1 MNNINNNDNIHN
13 NKYVN
18 DFKRYNKSIISDAFT
33 GFYQYNN
40 LLNSQNNSFNSP
52 NKELK
57 SFSFIK
63 FNLNEISQFYDLIN
77 SNGMNLNH
85 FYNNINLY
93 NCFDYTFKDK
103 THSIY
108 SFPKYLT
115 IVLSQTDKCNFI

>member
-1 MNNINNNDNIHN
+1 MANIYLTLIIQSIFLILFIPKICKKHYKMNNINNNDNIHN

-63 FNLNEISQFYDLIN
+63 FNLN
-77 SNGMNLNH
+77 
-85 FYNNINLY
+85 
-93 NCFDYTFKDK
+93 
-103 THSIY
+103 
-108 SFPKYLT
+108 
-115 IVLSQTDKCNFI
+115 